1 MTTNT
6 ENECL
11 ICLENTN
18 NFTLSIVGCN
28 HKYCLICG
36 LESMRNTMTCP
47 LDRQIIKQIKIF
59 SNETTNKSDNIA
71 KEILAISP
79 SQYVDSL
86 NFEMVQ
92 KAILSIEGLDC
103 RDEIEEM
110 YVIDKD
116 LLWMGPFV
124 KNKGNVDRQMV
135 EKYLETF
142 GIIEGI
148 IVKENS
154 AYIMFASSQHAM
166 IAKSQVKNNE
176 FFGEFIRLESFHTD
190 LWDDLQIV

>member
-11 ICLENTN
+11 ICLEKVN

-47 LDRQIIKQIKIF
+47 LDRTIIQQIKVV
-59 SNETTNKSDNIA
+59 SNETNNNDNE
-71 KEILAISP
+71 EILTISAP
-79 SQYVDSL
+79 KHAEKIT
-86 NFEMVQ
+86 FEIVQ
-92 KAILSIEGLDC
+92 KAILSIENLDY
-103 RDEIEEM
+103 RNEISEM

-116 LLWMGPFV
+116 LLWMGPFI
-124 KNKGNVDRQMV
+124 KNKGKVNIEMIENYFR
-135 EKYLETF
+135 KF
-142 GIIEGI
+142 GVIEGI

-154 AYIMFASSQHAM
+154 AYIMFVSSQHAKK
-166 IAKSQVKNNE
+166 AKCGVKTEE
-176 FFGEFIRLESFHTD
+176 FYGELIRLENFHTD
-190 LWDDLQIV
+190 LWDDLQIE